1 MSLPAVRALVLP
13 FAAAALALLSALA
26 DRTQA
31 DAFAYPGEY
40 RVRGHAVATVT
51 VVNSGRRNGRYRS
64 VGATSKDTLAVLD
77 TGAYASARARSN
89 DPFGAGTW
97 TETAG
102 ATFPR
107 IDLAPDDVALDRFRT
122 GVLASLQRAR
132 IVPRSG
138 ISAFVLSAASHVEF
152 EAMADGRDRV
162 VGVEEVVMSLRNGFN
177 TEIASLRAR
186 ARFRGRRIVP

>member
-132 IVPRSG
+132 GSSRVPESPRSSSVPHPTWNSRPWPTVATAS
-138 ISAFVLSAASHVEF
+138 SAWRKSS
-152 EAMADGRDRV
+152 
-162 VGVEEVVMSLRNGFN
+162 
-177 TEIASLRAR
+177 
-186 ARFRGRRIVP
+186 